1 MTLDFWLWRYA
12 GNPVIWAI
20 LLLAFYCFCLEIH
33 LLLCER
39 NAQWKQQAGIW
50 LRVLPVLTAAL
61 PLLGLI
67 GTING
72 MLETFRLMARDNA
85 VDHQTLMSGGIADA
99 LITTQLGLITSI
111 PSILICGYL
120 RHCHKRTPIA

>member
-12 GNPVIWAI
+12 SNPVIWAI
-20 LLLAFYCFCLEIH
+20 LLLALYCFSLEFH
-33 LLLCER
+33 LLLRER
-39 NAQWKQQAGIW
+39 DAQWKQQAGIW

-72 MLETFRLMARDNA
+72 MLETFRLMARDTA

-111 PSILICGYL
+111 PGILICGYL
-120 RHCHKRTPIA
+120 RYCHQRADVA